1 MDPDA
6 ALREIRALV
15 HEQLHGD
22 KPDPDRLAE
31 LIDGLD
37 GWLDRGG
44 FLPRA
49 WILADHQPIS
59 DEQAAEDERVVR
71 AAIGPVAS
79 EGGVHWHG
87 LRRCTQAHPWPG
99 IG

>member
-31 LIDGLD
+31 LVDGLD
-37 GWLDRGG
+37 GWLGRGG
-44 FLPRA
+44 FPPAA
-49 WILADHQPIS
+49 WSRDVGVVGIPPWID
-59 DEQAAEDERVVR
+59 AEDE
-71 AAIGPVAS
+71 
-79 EGGVHWHG
+79 
-87 LRRCTQAHPWPG
+87 
-99 IG
+99 